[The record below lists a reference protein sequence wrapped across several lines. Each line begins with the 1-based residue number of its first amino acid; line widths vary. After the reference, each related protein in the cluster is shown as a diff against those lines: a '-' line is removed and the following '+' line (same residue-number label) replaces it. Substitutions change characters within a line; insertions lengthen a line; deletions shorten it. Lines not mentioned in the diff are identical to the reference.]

1 MADQSSCL
9 DIRCA
14 AHVMSQLEFRR
25 LRGEYWDSS
34 FSASFGILATR
45 LYRELYKNA
54 PKKRYERRANRN
66 HVNLYPCGILEQA
79 YRQLRAQ
86 GVPLMKPGSVL
97 ARTLERKEK
106 EYRNRDKDPTLDPQY
121 RARQALKDAI
131 SNARLRH
138 LGEAK

>member
-1 MADQSSCL
+1 MAGQSCL

-14 AHVMSQLEFRR
+14 AYVMSQLEFRR

-34 FSASFGILATR
+34 FSSSFGILATR
-45 LYRELYKNA
+45 LYRELYKKP

-97 ARTLERKEK
+97 ARRLERKEE

-121 RARQALKDAI
+121 RAQQALKDAI